1 MFCGNCGN
9 KIEDNAKFCPICGS
23 PQQPTA
29 PAPSTE
35 AAVSAPVES
44 VSPSPAGD
52 APASAENGVQE
63 QPVPEISAQSQM
75 PSQPEMPAQLEVPV
89 QTAAPAQGYDYA
101 ASQAASALQTASV
114 QQNAF
119 EQQEAYQPAA
129 PEAPK
134 KKKSK
139 AGLIAGITAGAV
151 VLGGAG
157 VGYFCFHDDI
167 THLIMG
173 DKEYAKMIN
182 KSTFKDYDKFD
193 SRIMDQSGTMSSYM
207 GTFMK
212 TSGTAEQPETEDMAE
227 TLFLSAVDGYFG
239 SFEKDIIPEG
249 MSLETES
256 TVNVKLGSVFALADN
271 DTTRSV
277 IDAINS
283 SKITAKI
290 ANGETDLISGAVIAG
305 GKEFISGSMYSKD
318 GNVLIALPG
327 ITDKTLYIPKEK
339 FDSVKPSEDEIK
351 KYTPDANEIKRIREE
366 IVKIYYDSFDTADIK
381 FTDNTTVLVMIPD
394 TENSISAKGNLV
406 SVSFTGEQLEDML
419 NKCKDFLKNDE
430 YLRSYFKEAYNIDNE
445 KYEELFKQ
453 PENSSETKK
462 PELTL
467 DIEHLVDVHN
477 NVLATRYKLQSEDG
491 SGTAMFVGQ
500 KNNKGAYVGITAKDD
515 LSAEI
520 SLVDKTENGKD
531 GKAVLDIRVNH
542 KDKEQ
547 PLVFG
552 FDCDYSGKSTAKF
565 LGDTEVPVGKYVVT
579 LSDPDRFVESVK
591 TLFERKPDG
600 EQADSSGE
608 MIMSGG
614 GSANSDIVMKTMSG
628 GENGGSGFNPES
640 LINELK
646 KLTITSDTAV
656 EGDVLTQKLSVALG
670 EIGSVEFG
678 SRSEKK
684 SETVTMPD
692 TANSARFDNKE
703 SLEGFGQDISSWA
716 ETKINE
722 SGITNILGGISGA
735 GIPGIGDEPE
745 FIDYND
751 HSTNPHYA
759 AYTPYMEYEADNT
772 SSKIYDSLNEQVT
785 DLLRHK
791 EGLAEGRIKLYYKNG
806 KPEVL
811 ENYVFEELRFDDIED
826 IDSVYA
832 EILIDNR
839 FSKGILGVT
848 TVFTDDKNDLPFN
861 LPMPGVFN
869 YYDGVYPWESTNMIG
884 DYVVGTYPYVF
895 TGEPTTTEYPL
906 PAFSKDELNALAY
919 DIADRTFVM
928 LDSTTTAEQYN
939 AQTEDDFELEFY
951 YSGSE
956 WINSAIYE
964 NSNWTEKEVIS
975 PEFITIM
982 LTQCEEMTKTA
993 AEKRSFRTIIYFK
1006 DGEFVGTAAVPSES
1020 YLSIDGDYFPKAAD
1034 FRSGTFAGWD
1044 SQLGE
1049 GFIVYDDDAV
1059 PVGTYSAETHF
1070 PLADKGNS
1078 ADPDSSVS
1086 YGMDGTWHVTA
1097 IDGKPY
1103 RDAIKEM
1110 IDELSELSDE
1120 DYMEEILGG
1129 QDFPEMLVIINGNKL
1144 RLGIELGDE
1153 AETNDLLIKG
1163 QGEYKGKTAYEL
1175 ADAYG
1180 TSNGLIVPGAT
1191 DKTAQLIDTINDIT
1205 MDIEWISAA
1214 HTISEGIITFGE
1226 IKSDVSIDDI
1236 AGKWHAVY
1244 EGEDNYLAISTNYM
1258 LANAEDTY
1266 YNNSEFIL
1274 LNPRDDGFDGFVE
1287 GESPADVRI
1296 QYSAETDTLAMTR
1309 LSDEDLV
1316 IYERTEKAPPKA
1328 AYLGDWK
1335 VSMIEGQTV
1344 EDWAKQNNIED
1355 IDLEFTFSIGEYGA
1369 IYTED
1374 SLQELWTVFPINDTS
1389 FNLAYDS
1396 SMFIEAKLSENGDEF
1411 IGTLRLDDSD
1421 ETMEYRFIRIS

>member
-23 PQQPTA
+23 PQQPAA
-29 PAPSTE
+29 PAPSAE
-35 AAVSAPVES
+35 AAVSAPVEP
-44 VSPSPAGD
+44 VSSSPAGD

-75 PSQPEMPAQLEVPV
+75 PSQPEMPAQPEVPV

-101 ASQAASALQTASV
+101 ASQAAPVQENELAQQAASVQQTASVQQAASV

-212 TSGTAEQPETEDMAE
+212 TSGNAEQPETEDMAE
-227 TLFLSAVDGYFG
+227 TLFLSALDGYFG

-406 SVSFTGEQLEDML
+406 SVTFTGEQLEDML

-579 LSDPDRFVESVK
+579 LSEPDKFVESVK

-614 GSANSDIVMKTMSG
+614 GSS
-628 GENGGSGFNPES
+628 FNPES

-993 AEKRSFRTIIYFK
+993 AEKRSFRAIIYFK

-1110 IDELSELSDE
+1110 IDDLSEFSDE
-1120 DYMEEILGG
+1120 DFMEEILGG

-1153 AETNDLLIKG
+1153 VETNDLLIKG

-1175 ADAYG
+1175 EDAYG

-1226 IKSDVSIDDI
+1226 IKSDVTIDDI

-1244 EGEDNYLAISTNYM
+1244 DGEDNYLAISTNYM
-1258 LANAEDTY
+1258 LANAEDEY

-1316 IYERTEKAPPKA
+1316 IFERTEKAPPKA

-1374 SLQELWTVFPINDTS
+1374 SLQELWTVFPVNDTS

-1421 ETMEYRFIRIS
+1421 KTMEYRFIRIS